1 MEERREEE
9 ERSEV
14 GKKGDRLG
22 EMQNGKREGR
32 MMVKKREKH
41 EELVG
46 MGEGSQSVRGGH

>member
-1 MEERREEE
+1 MEGRREEE
-9 ERSEV
+9 ERGEV

-22 EMQNGKREGR
+22 EMQNGKREGG
-32 MMVKKREKH
+32 MMAKKREEH